1 MTVDTPASL
10 FLCTDTNGD
19 NTRGLAEAGDPA
31 KLLGIPTSDSL
42 ASTQYHSALN
52 SPVACNTPESSPPIA
67 DLISFASEDLL
78 SFSTAREPPPLS
90 PSPSS
95 SSSEFSSN
103 RHQLGDLTLQH
114 IPDETNSDRTSN
126 VYINGLP
133 PNFREEQLHAIAAHF
148 GEILSVRCFTRN
160 STTPATGYGF
170 VLFKTVEAAEKCI
183 ITLRRSDLRPAFSKE
198 PPRDGS
204 ITSTSSSSLSS
215 DSGSQS
221 SDFKAKMAQLEDKNS
236 SNVYIEGLP
245 LSADRNTLAAL
256 VHPHVIHSTRFL
268 RSKLPNSPTMIAFM
282 RMANRAAA
290 DDVILRLKGKTIRG
304 WDGAEGRVHLRIA
317 DTLDQR
323 ELRRSETTRF
333 DIEAG
338 RLTMAQATLLN
349 YRAKD
354 IQVTHGM
361 EPSPFD
367 VPNQPAEPRNPAP
380 LATTVHEL
388 LTGNPGARRAVSL
401 HIPTIQQ
408 PITLP
413 PPEARLP
420 HPLAASV
427 HNILAGNVKYGQ
439 AQQSQQQFCP
449 PQHSLFAPGPTAAVD
464 TLYAPYARPSLP
476 LSHQPPLHPNV
487 AALFNHSI
495 VTGMQQ
501 QQQQQH
507 PASGLR
513 GFPNPNC
520 FEGGIGNSGPLS
532 DLQQQRVK
540 AVQLGRRSASESYS
554 MQQAALQRLLG
565 GQLHRQSSI
574 AAPAPAVVN
583 ANAKRGL
590 GSGLGGNQYAPPPFS
605 APSPASNGVLNKG
618 APPHNIGLGFPSALP
633 LQRPLPPHMNNP
645 RPDVNVSLSPRNA
658 TAPPHMHASKPS
670 FDVEQAIMNNPN
682 NNILH
687 RTTSRAASQPSAP
700 VDNSKPTTTQYN
712 HTNNQ
717 ISTANNNTSRLPPHP
732 PRLPQPQ
739 PQSQPQS
746 QDHRRHARANTDT
759 VLASRSHPY
768 HHPNHRDHIRT
779 EHTPTVDIMPWI
791 RERERCR
798 TNTKENVPDAN
809 TPPKSSNDMKT
820 TVMPQMTNTNKSATG
835 NLPVPKANDA
845 QAQAKQDFRQTQN
858 QILPRRYPAPAA
870 APPPYA
876 PVSGRV
882 FLGLQNGVNNK
893 GLPAKP
899 FP

>member
-1 MTVDTPASL
+1 MSVKTPASL
-10 FLCTDTNGD
+10 LLCTDTNGD
-19 NTRGLAEAGDPA
+19 NTRSLAEAGNPA
-31 KLLGIPTSDSL
+31 ELLGIPTSDSL

-78 SFSTAREPPPLS
+78 SLSTAREPPPLS

-95 SSSEFSSN
+95 SSSEFASN

-114 IPDETNSDRTSN
+114 IPDETNSDKTSN

-198 PPRDGS
+198 PPRAGS

-333 DIEAG
+333 DIEAE

-354 IQVTHGM
+354 IQATHGM

-367 VPNQPAEPRNPAP
+367 VPNQSTEPRNPAP

-413 PPEARLP
+413 SPVARLP

-427 HNILAGNVKYGQ
+427 HNILAGNVKHGQ
-439 AQQSQQQFCP
+439 AQQSQQRFSP
-449 PQHSLFAPGPTAAVD
+449 PQHSLFAPAQTAAVD
-464 TLYAPYARPSLP
+464 PMYAPYARQSLP
-476 LSHQPPLHPNV
+476 LSQQPPLHPNV

-495 VTGMQQ
+495 AAGMQQ
-501 QQQQQH
+501 QHQH
-507 PASGLR
+507 QDALR
-513 GFPNPNC
+513 SFPNPNRV
-520 FEGGIGNSGPLS
+520 EGSGIGNGGPLS
-532 DLQQQRVK
+532 NLQHQRDK
-540 AVQLGRRSASESYS
+540 AIQLGRRSASESHS
-554 MQQAALQRLLG
+554 IQQTALQRLLG
-565 GQLHRQSSI
+565 GQLHRQSTI
-574 AAPAPAVVN
+574 AAPAPAMVN
-583 ANAKRGL
+583 ANANRGL
-590 GSGLGGNQYAPPPFS
+590 GSGLGGNQHAPPPFA
-605 APSPASNGVLNKG
+605 APSDTGNGARRGG
-618 APPHNIGLGFPSALP
+618 APVHNIGLGFPSAPP
-633 LQRPLPPHMNNP
+633 LQRPPPPLNNP
-645 RPDVNVSLSPRNA
+645 RLNLNASLAPRNTTVPA
-658 TAPPHMHASKPS
+658 HMHASKPS

-687 RTTSRAASQPSAP
+687 RTTSRSSAP
-700 VDNSKPTTTQYN
+700 LDNRFNSKPPTTQNN

-717 ISTANNNTSRLPPHP
+717 ISTANNNTTRLPPPPP
-732 PRLPQPQ
+732 PRLPQP
-739 PQSQPQS
+739 QPQS

-759 VLASRSHPY
+759 VLAWRSHTY

-779 EHTPTVDIMPWI
+779 EHTPAVDIMPWI

-798 TNTKENVPDAN
+798 TDTKENIPDAN

-820 TVMPQMTNTNKSATG
+820 IVTPQTDKNTTG
-835 NLPVPKANDA
+835 NLPVPKTND
-845 QAQAKQDFRQTQN
+845 AQAKQDFSQKQN

-870 APPPYA
+870 APPPYV

-893 GLPAKP
+893 GYPAKP